1 MSIKRFRDARLIA
14 PFIFIMPAVVILV
27 VGLIIPVMY
36 AAYLSFFDWDMGTPW
51 ETAQFLG
58 LDNYRRMLTDVGVK
72 SSIMVTLRY
81 TFWTTTLEMI
91 LGILFAL
98 ALEKPIKGASIFR
111 TIFILP
117 LMVSPIVVGLMWK
130 YMLDARTGVINYYI
144 EAIGNAIPVLKN
156 FGFVRHAYLGDPH
169 LALRALIV
177 TDIWQWTP
185 FIFIIILAGLQALPS
200 ESLEAAYVD
209 GANWWKMTWHV
220 KLPMILPLIIVTLLM
235 RIIDV
240 FRALEVIFI
249 MTFGGPGR
257 TTEVLSLKIYKTAFT
272 AQDLGYASV
281 ISVILISITLVL
293 SIGILIYHNP
303 TRATEGHKS

>member
-1 MSIKRFRDARLIA
+1 MSIKRFRDTRTIA
-14 PFIFIMPAVVILV
+14 PFIFIMPAVIILV

-36 AAYLSFFDWDMGTPW
+36 AGYLSFFDWDMGTPW
-51 ETAQFLG
+51 KTARFLG
-58 LDNYRRMLTDVGVK
+58 LDNYRRMLTDVGVR

-144 EAIGNAIPVLKN
+144 EAIGNAIPFLQN
-156 FGFVRHAYLGDPH
+156 HGFVRHAFLGDPN

-200 ESLEAAYVD
+200 ESIEAAYVD
-209 GANWWKMTWHV
+209 GANWRQVTWHV

-240 FRALEVIFI
+240 FRALEVIFV

-281 ISVILISITLVL
+281 ISVILISITLLL

-303 TRATEGHKS
+303 TKAAEGRK

>member
-1 MSIKRFRDARLIA
+1 MLIKRFRDPRYIA
-14 PFIFIMPAVVILV
+14 PLIFVMPAVVILI
-27 VGLIIPVMY
+27 VGLIIPVIY
-36 AAYLSFFDWDMGTPW
+36 AGYLSFFNWDMGTPW
-51 ETAQFLG
+51 KTAQFLG

-72 SSIMVTLRY
+72 NSIMVTLRY

-91 LGILFAL
+91 LGTIFAL
-98 ALEKPIKGASIFR
+98 LLEKPIKGASIFR

-130 YMLDARTGVINYYI
+130 YMLDARTGVINYYV
-144 EAIGNAIPVLKN
+144 EALGNAIPFLQN

-200 ESLEAAYVD
+200 EVMEASYVD
-209 GANWWKMTWHV
+209 GANWWQMTWHV
-220 KLPMILPLIIVTLLM
+220 KLPMLLPLIIVTLLM

-240 FRALEVIFI
+240 FRALEVIYV

-281 ISVILISITLVL
+281 ISVILIAITLAL

-303 TRATEGHKS
+303 TKTVEGS

>member
-1 MSIKRFRDARLIA
+1 MGIKRFRDPKFIA
-14 PFIFIMPAVVILV
+14 PFIFISPAVVILV
-27 VGLIIPVMY
+27 AGLIVPVIY
-36 AAYLSFFDWDMGTPW
+36 AGYLSFFDWNMGTPW
-51 ETAQFLG
+51 ETAKFLG
-58 LDNYRRMLTDVGVK
+58 LDNYRRMLTDVGVR

-91 LGILFAL
+91 LGISLAL
-98 ALEKPIKGASIFR
+98 ALEKSIKGASIFR

-144 EAIGNAIPVLKN
+144 EAIGKAIPPLQN
-156 FGFVRHAYLGDPH
+156 LGFVRHPFLGDPH
-169 LALRALIV
+169 LALPALVV

-185 FIFIIILAGLQALPS
+185 FIFVIILAGLQALPS
-200 ESLEAAYVD
+200 EIMEAAYID
-209 GANWWKMTWHV
+209 GANWWQMTWRV
-220 KLPMILPLIIVTLLM
+220 KLPMILSLIIITLLM

-257 TTEVLSLKIYKTAFT
+257 STEVLSLKIYKTAFT
-272 AQDLGYASV
+272 SQDLGYASV
-281 ISVILISITLVL
+281 ISVILISITLIL
-293 SIGILIYHNP
+293 SIGILLYRNP
-303 TRATEGHKS
+303 TNTAEGQGQ